1 MYLALTLVVLLLM
14 GMPIYIAMG
23 LTTLIFMYIDPGM
36 DPTLLVKTMYAGADQ
51 YPLIAVTGFILV
63 GNLFEKAGITQEV
76 VSLARAFMGRSKSGL
91 AVITILSC
99 AIFAAVSGSGPAT
112 VATIGG
118 LMIPAMLRAGY
129 PANYAGAV
137 AASGGALGVLIPPSN
152 PFLMY
157 GIIARESIAALFMAG
172 VLPGF
177 LMATALSLC
186 ARFTTRRFKL
196 VGDTDDEVGEAPKKT
211 AGFILRAFW
220 NAKLAI
226 TAMTLLLG
234 GIYAGFFTPIEAA
247 EVTAFYTIFVGLVI
261 TRTMTLRDIWE
272 ALVRT
277 MIMSGT
283 LLILVAIATSFGR
296 LITLYELPDAIGTA
310 FGALTDSPEVLLMC
324 IAGLLLFTGVWAET
338 FSMIVVLTPVF
349 LPVVTKLGIDPIQF
363 GVIFVVCCEIGF
375 LTPPFGCNLFV
386 AVKMTGQPIEKI
398 FKAVLP
404 FILTYILILLLLI
417 YVPAISLFLPKLLY
431 G

>member
-1 MYLALTLVVLLLM
+1 MYLAITLVVLLFM

-23 LTTLIFMYIDPGM
+23 LTTMIFMYIDPGM
-36 DPTLLVKTMYAGADQ
+36 DVTLLVKTMYAGADQ

-76 VSLARAFMGRSKSGL
+76 VGLAKSFMGRSKSGL

-112 VATIGG
+112 VATVGG

-129 PANYAGAV
+129 PPNYAGAV

-172 VLPGF
+172 VLPGI
-177 LMATALSLC
+177 LMAVALSFAAKL
-186 ARFTTRRFKL
+186 TTRRFQL
-196 VGDTDDEVGEAPKKT
+196 VGDVEGDLAPVRKKG
-211 AGFILRAFW
+211 AAFIFRALW
-220 NAKLAI
+220 DAKLAI
-226 TAMTLLLG
+226 SAMVILLG
-234 GIYAGFFTPIEAA
+234 GIYAGVFTPIEAA
-247 EVTAFYTIFVGLVI
+247 EVTAFYTIVIGLFV
-261 TRTMTLRDIWE
+261 TRTMKVRDIWE

-296 LITLYELPDAIGTA
+296 LITLYELPDAIGAA
-310 FGALTDSPEVLLMC
+310 FGALTDNPKVLLLC
-324 IAGLLLFTGVWAET
+324 ISGLLLFTGVWAET

-349 LPVVTKLGIDPIQF
+349 LPVIVKLGIDPLQF

-386 AVKMTGQPIEKI
+386 AMKMTNQPIEAI
-398 FKAVLP
+398 FKSVLP
-404 FILTYILILLLLI
+404 FILTYVIVLVILIWF
-417 YVPAISLFLPKLLY
+417 PAISLFLPKLLY